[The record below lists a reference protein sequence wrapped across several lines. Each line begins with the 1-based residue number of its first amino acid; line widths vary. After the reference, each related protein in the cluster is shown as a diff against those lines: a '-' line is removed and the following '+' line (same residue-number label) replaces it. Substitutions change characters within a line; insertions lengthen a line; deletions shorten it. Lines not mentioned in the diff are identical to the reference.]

1 MADNKDKQ
9 EVINAPEKNEAI
21 SEQAPRVEQGVQ
33 ESISENKE
41 ALRTDK
47 LVTAELR
54 KEIEMMELDDKTKG
68 EAKAKAEKIEFL
80 GEKEKVQHLLEIA
93 REKGVIFAVG
103 VARKMN
109 DPYLLDIFHDILAKE
124 GYFKDFTK

>member
-1 MADNKDKQ
+1 MPDQDKDFKK
-9 EVINAPEKNEAI
+9 EKLISPEQDAQKANEYPKNENI
-21 SEQAPRVEQGVQ
+21 PTPERLENIESEKRVSEQ
-33 ESISENKE
+33 I
-41 ALRTDK
+41 
-47 LVTAELR
+47 R
-54 KEIEMMELDDKTKG
+54 KEIDLMEMDEKKKE
-68 EAKAKAEKIEFL
+68 EAKKKAQKIEFL

>member
-1 MADNKDKQ
+1 MPDQDKDFKK
-9 EVINAPEKNEAI
+9 EKIISPEQDAQKANEYPKNENI
-21 SEQAPRVEQGVQ
+21 PTPERLENIESEKRVSEQ
-33 ESISENKE
+33 I
-41 ALRTDK
+41 
-47 LVTAELR
+47 R
-54 KEIEMMELDDKTKG
+54 KEIDLMEMDEKKKE
-68 EAKAKAEKIEFL
+68 EAKKKAQKIEFL

>member
-1 MADNKDKQ
+1 MPDQDKDFKK
-9 EVINAPEKNEAI
+9 EKLISPEQDAQKANEYPKNENI
-21 SEQAPRVEQGVQ
+21 PTPERLENIESEKRVSEQ
-33 ESISENKE
+33 I
-41 ALRTDK
+41 
-47 LVTAELR
+47 R
-54 KEIEMMELDDKTKG
+54 KEIDLMEMDEKKKE
-68 EAKAKAEKIEFL
+68 EAKKKAQKIEFL

-124 GYFKDFTK
+124 GYFKDFTN

>member
-1 MADNKDKQ
+1 MPDQDKNFKK
-9 EVINAPEKNEAI
+9 EKIISPEQDAQKANEYPKNENI
-21 SEQAPRVEQGVQ
+21 PTPERLENIESEKRVSEQ
-33 ESISENKE
+33 I
-41 ALRTDK
+41 
-47 LVTAELR
+47 R
-54 KEIEMMELDDKTKG
+54 KEIDLMEMDEKKKE
-68 EAKAKAEKIEFL
+68 EAKKKAQKIEFL

>member
-1 MADNKDKQ
+1 MPDQDKDFKK
-9 EVINAPEKNEAI
+9 EKLISPEQNDQRPKEYAENENI
-21 SEQAPRVEQGVQ
+21 PSPERLENIESEKIVSEQ
-33 ESISENKE
+33 I
-41 ALRTDK
+41 
-47 LVTAELR
+47 R
-54 KEIEMMELDDKTKG
+54 KEIDLMELDEEKKE
-68 EAKAKAEKIEFL
+68 EAKKKAQKIEFL